1 MLTGAVLGLSCRVMH
16 PERVVSVEA
25 LNHLQRTWTRLVMSG
40 KPNGLAEKPGLLTSL
55 EQVGGEFNKL
65 RSELLDA
72 LAESRGRETAV
83 ELGTRDQISIDILI
97 RNLFERTADVGFLAE
112 DGAIIDSLA
121 SAEADLIALRQRL
134 EEYVAKYSVYDDIAV
149 FRPDGSLHVTRLGAA
164 SRFTAEDPLVAGA
177 LGQPGAFR
185 EIFRSGPDG
194 VAQLLYVQTIP
205 GPNRAPVGVLALS
218 FKFDD
223 EMRGIFGSLLK
234 GAAPGLVL
242 GIVDRDGQ
250 VVASSDPGGLAIG
263 TRLDLEV
270 DKLVPVT
277 LDDEDYLGL
286 RRPTRGYQGFSG
298 LGWSGVALR
307 PALLGPS
314 ASDSAEAE
322 PAEEHDERTIAAS
335 AIVSDTLKQ
344 ISRRAYAIDSDLHLI
359 GLNGKLAA
367 DRENNRVLPA
377 VLGSIREVGEQ
388 IRNAVHGVIGTL
400 YDQTH
405 GSLRR
410 EAEQMAALGVDIM
423 DRNLYERAN
432 DNRWWALTP
441 SFRAILAAG
450 TPGAAAARE
459 IGRILAYINGLYT
472 VYSTLFVF
480 DATGRVIADSRNGA
494 SGMVGEKLAGRH
506 IEAALAGSSTQAY
519 SVSAFEP
526 TPLYGG
532 RPTYIY
538 CGSILA
544 PDSARTVGGVAVVFD
559 AEPQFRQML
568 LDVLPVN
575 DGGTPYPGSFA
586 TFVNASGTVIAS
598 TDVAQAPGS
607 RFDDRQLDRFQIVA
621 RGQSPG
627 YREFKTSDGHHD
639 PITCIVAIP
648 G

>member
-1 MLTGAVLGLSCRVMH
+1 MSQ
-16 PERVVSVEA
+16 ERVVSVET
-25 LNHLQRTWTRLVMSG
+25 LSQLQRTWARLVMSG
-40 KPNGLAEKPGLLTSL
+40 KPNGLAEKPGLLASL

-65 RSELLDA
+65 RGELMSA
-72 LAESRGRETAV
+72 LAESQGRETAV
-83 ELGTRDQISIDILI
+83 ELGTRAQISIDILI

-112 DGAIIDSLA
+112 DGAIIDSLCA
-121 SAEADLIALRQRL
+121 AEISESEIEALRQRL
-134 EEYVAKYSVYDDIAV
+134 DEYVAKYSVYDDIAV
-149 FRPDGSLHVTRLGAA
+149 YRSNGALHVTRLGAA
-164 SRFTAEDPLVAGA
+164 SRFGADDPLVDAALQQAGS
-177 LGQPGAFR
+177 FR
-185 EIFRSGPDG
+185 EIFRHGPDG
-194 VAQLLYVQTIP
+194 TAQLLYVQTIP
-205 GPNRAPVGVLALS
+205 GPSRAPIGVLALS

-223 EMRGIFGSLLK
+223 EMRGIFASLLQ
-234 GAAPGLVL
+234 GAAPGLIL

-250 VVASSDPGGLAIG
+250 VIASSDTAGLALG
-263 TRLDLEV
+263 SRLDIAAEQ
-270 DKLVPVT
+270 LVTVT
-277 LDDEDYLGL
+277 LDDEDHLAL
-286 RRPTRGYQGFSG
+286 RRPTRGYQGFFG

-307 PALLGPS
+307 PALLRQ
-314 ASDSAEAE
+314 EAQE
-322 PAEEHDERTIAAS
+322 AAATDEHDERSVAAS

-359 GLNGKLAA
+359 GLNGKIAA

-400 YDQTH
+400 YEQTH

-441 SFRAILAAG
+441 YFRNTLAAG
-450 TPGAAAARE
+450 TPGPGEAAE

-480 DATGRVIADSRNGA
+480 DAGGRVVADSRSGA
-494 SGMVGEKLAGRH
+494 SGMVGEKLAGAH
-506 IEAALAGSSTQAY
+506 IEAALAGRNTQAY

-526 TPLYGG
+526 TPLYDG
-532 RPTYIY
+532 RPTYVY

-544 PDSARTVGGVAVVFD
+544 PDSARTVGGVAIVFD
-559 AEPQFRQML
+559 GAPQFHQML
-568 LDVLPVN
+568 LDVLPV
-575 DGGTPYPGSFA
+575 DDSGAPYAGSFA
-586 TFVNASGTVIAS
+586 AFVNAAGMVIAS
-598 TDVAQAPGS
+598 TDARAPGS
-607 RFDDRQLDRFQIVA
+607 LLDLATLEDFQIVA

-627 YREFKTSDGHHD
+627 YREFKTSDGYSD
-639 PITCIVAIP
+639 PITCILAIP

>member
-1 MLTGAVLGLSCRVMH
+1 MH
-16 PERVVSVEA
+16 PEKVVSVET

-40 KPNGLAEKPGLLTSL
+40 KPNGLAEKPGLLASL
-55 EQVGGEFNKL
+55 EQVGGEFNQL
-65 RSELLDA
+65 RAELLSA
-72 LAESRGRETAV
+72 LAESQGRETAV
-83 ELGTRDQISIDILI
+83 ELGTRAQISIDILI

-112 DGAIIDSLA
+112 DGAIIDSLTGAETSDA
-121 SAEADLIALRQRL
+121 SLEALRRRL
-134 EEYVAKYSVYDDIAV
+134 DEYVAKYSVYDDIAI
-149 FRPDGSLHVTRLGAA
+149 FRSNGTLQITRLGAA
-164 SRFTAEDPLVAGA
+164 SRFAADDALVAAA

-185 EIFRSGPDG
+185 EIFRRGSDH

-205 GPNRAPVGVLALS
+205 GPNRVPVGVLALS

-234 GAAPGLVL
+234 GAAPGLIL
-242 GIVDRDGQ
+242 GIVDRDGL
-250 VVASSDPGGLAIG
+250 VIASSDAGRLAIG
-263 TRLDLEV
+263 TRLDIEA
-270 DKLVPVT
+270 DKLVTVT
-277 LDDEDYLGL
+277 LDDDDHLGL

-298 LGWSGVALR
+298 LGWSGIALR
-307 PALLGPS
+307 PALLRQTGS
-314 ASDSAEAE
+314 ESAEAE
-322 PAEEHDERTIAAS
+322 PAEEHDGRAIAAS
-335 AIVSDTLKQ
+335 AIVSDALKQ

-377 VLGSIREVGEQ
+377 VLASIREVGEQ

-405 GSLRR
+405 ASLRR

-441 SFRAILAAG
+441 AFRTTLATG
-450 TPGAAAARE
+450 TPGPAEAAE

-480 DATGRVIADSRNGA
+480 DATGRVIADSRSGA
-494 SGMVGEKLAGRH
+494 SGMVGERLVGRH
-506 IEAALAGSSTQAY
+506 IEEALAGSNTQAY
-519 SVSAFEP
+519 SVSVFEP
-526 TPLYGG
+526 TPLYDG
-532 RPTYIY
+532 RPTYVY

-544 PDSARTVGGVAVVFD
+544 PDSVRTVGGVAIVFD
-559 AEPQFRQML
+559 GEPQFRQML

-575 DGGTPYPGSFA
+575 DSGAPYPGSFA
-586 TFVNASGTVIAS
+586 VFVNASGTVIAS
-598 TDVAQAPGS
+598 TDPAQAPGT

-627 YREFKTSDGHHD
+627 YREFKTSDGYRD